1 MSRRIGL
8 PPTLKM
14 RHDFHYV
21 EAITAR
27 SGAAIGRMIAIDKI
41 RPNPDQPRKA
51 LGELKELAD
60 SIRQKGVLEPLLV
73 RRVPDSDTYIIISGE
88 RRYHAAR
95 AAGLTEVPC
104 IEKTAD
110 EAETLELALV
120 ENLQRKDLNPFEEAA
135 GLQRLAEQF
144 NYTHEE
150 ISKRI
155 GKSRATVTETLA
167 LNVIPSEVKQ
177 LCLEKGVASKTVLLQ
192 VAHQAD
198 LRKMVQMV
206 ERFAAGQLTRQEAR
220 EERRDPKAQR
230 LKPFVYAYRAPG
242 GEFQLQL
249 KFRKSVVPRSELIA
263 ALRSIL
269 NALER
274 QD

>member
-1 MSRRIGL
+1 
-8 PPTLKM
+8 M

-73 RRVPDSDTYIIISGE
+73 RRVPDGDTYIIISGE

-249 KFRKSVVPRSELIA
+249 KFRKSVVARGELVA

>member
-8 PPTLKM
+8 PPTIKM

-27 SGAAIGRMIAIDKI
+27 SGAAIGRMIAIEKI

-51 LGELKELAD
+51 LGDLKELAD

-73 RRVPDSDTYIIISGE
+73 RRVPDEDYYLIISGE
-88 RRYHAAR
+88 RRYHAGR
-95 AAGLTEVPC
+95 AAGLTELPC

-110 EAETLELALV
+110 DAETLELALV
-120 ENLQRKDLNPFEEAA
+120 ENLQRKDLNPFEEAS
-135 GLQRLAEQF
+135 GLERLAQQF
-144 NYTHEE
+144 DYTHDE

-155 GKSRATVTETLA
+155 GKSRATVTETLT
-167 LNVIPSEVKQ
+167 LNTIPAEVKK
-177 LCLEKGVASKTVLLQ
+177 LCLEKGIVSKTVLLQ
-192 VAHQAD
+192 VARLQD
-198 LRKMVQMV
+198 PRKMVQMV

-220 EERRDPKAQR
+220 DERRDPKAQR
-230 LKPFVYAYRAPG
+230 VKPFLYTYRAPG
-242 GEFQLQL
+242 GEFQLHL
-249 KFRKSVVPRSELIA
+249 KFRKSAVPRSELIA

-269 NALER
+269 SELER
-274 QD
+274 QG